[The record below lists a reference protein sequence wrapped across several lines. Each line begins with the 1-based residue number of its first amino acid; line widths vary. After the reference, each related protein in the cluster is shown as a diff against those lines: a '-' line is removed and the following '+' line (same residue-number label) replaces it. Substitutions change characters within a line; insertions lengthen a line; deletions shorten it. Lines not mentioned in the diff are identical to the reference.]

1 MEAMIPALATPVVH
15 AVSLTLQQLATPRPE
30 GWAIVLATVTVVGIL
45 LRHRRAH
52 T

>member
-1 MEAMIPALATPVVH
+1 MIPALATPLVH
-15 AVSLTLQQLATPRPE
+15 AVSMTLQQLATPLPE
-30 GWAIVLATVTVVGIL
+30 GWALVLAAISVVGIL